1 MPLALEAHQLR
12 KRFGDTIA
20 VDSVDLSLAPG
31 EVRGLLGPNGAGK
44 TTLLR
49 MLMGLIEP
57 DGGSAQLLGH
67 SLSELGTRALYG
79 VGGFVEEPR
88 FYPYLSARQNLEL
101 LARLDGRRETHSA
114 AVASALARVGLTARS
129 RDRVSSYSTGMRQ
142 RLGIAAALIR
152 SPRLLLLDEPTSGLD
167 PGGARDVAELV
178 GELSAEGVA
187 ILLSSH
193 QIGELERICTH
204 YSMLR
209 GGRLMWSGTVGE
221 LERQAPPSA
230 YTLHTSDDTR
240 ALSLAG
246 EHAGRLVADRAA
258 REGLSVLAR
267 PEALDG
273 LVADLGAAGVLIRR
287 LEWRVS
293 PLESMYYAQT
303 EDRPAEPALP
313 TPAAPIEPARVQG

>member
-1 MPLALEAHQLR
+1 VPLALEAHQLS
-12 KRFGDTIA
+12 KRFGETHA
-20 VDSVDLSLAPG
+20 VDSVDLQLRPG

-49 MLMGLIEP
+49 MLMGLVEP
-57 DGGSAQLLGH
+57 DAGSAQLLGH

-101 LARLDGRRETHSA
+101 LSRLDGRTKGAH
-114 AVASALARVGLTARS
+114 AVTSALTRVGLGDRS
-129 RDRVSSYSTGMRQ
+129 RDRVSSFSTGMRQ

-152 SPRLLLLDEPTSGLD
+152 SPQLLLLDEPTSGLD
-167 PGGARDVAELV
+167 PGGARAVAELV
-178 GELSAEGVA
+178 NELSAEGVA

-204 YSMLR
+204 YSMMR
-209 GGRLMWSGTVGE
+209 SGRLVWSGTVSE

-230 YTLHTSDDTR
+230 YTLHTSDD
-240 ALSLAG
+240 ALALNLAA
-246 EHAGRLVADRAA
+246 EHRDHLVVDRAA
-258 REGLSVLAR
+258 RDGLSVLAR
-267 PEALDG
+267 PEALDA
-273 LVADLGAAGVLIRR
+273 LVADLGAARVLIRR
-287 LEWRVS
+287 LEWRIS

-303 EDRPAEPALP
+303 EDRPAEPEP
-313 TPAAPIEPARVQG
+313 SPATEPAPVQG